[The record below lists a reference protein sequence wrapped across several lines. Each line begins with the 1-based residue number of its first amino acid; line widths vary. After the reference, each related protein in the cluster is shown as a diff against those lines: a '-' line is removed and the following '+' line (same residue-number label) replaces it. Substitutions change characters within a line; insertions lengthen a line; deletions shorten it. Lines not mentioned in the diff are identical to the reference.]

1 MRWRSA
7 ASTAWAATD
16 RVAAVLPLYHINAFA
31 VTMLAPLAHG
41 GSLVMPPKFS
51 AAGFW
56 EMATRH
62 GCTWL
67 NVVPTII
74 SYLLEGEAPARELLP
89 RIRFCR
95 SASAALPPEHHRAFE
110 AKFGIGIVET
120 MGLTETV
127 APAFSN
133 PIEPQLRKIGS
144 VGRAS
149 GCEARV
155 VDAAGA
161 PLADGTVGEIVIR
174 GPQVTPGYYKNAEA
188 TAAAFFPGQW
198 LRTGDLGYRDDDG
211 FFFVT
216 GRIKE
221 LIIKGGENIAPRE
234 IDEALVAA
242 SGGARRRGGRDS
254 RSALRAG
261 DHGVR
266 GRARWPALLGTG
278 TSGFLQPRARA
289 IQDAEDDPLRRRSA
303 ARPFGQGAAPQA
315 CRSCVHRCVK
325 RLPVINRLPRLPIS
339 RWLPE
344 LRKPATVRADALCR
358 TYGCDR
364 RAATGRCIRDTR
376 RHAARIWPVRRD
388 GAVHR
393 CGAVRFEPL
402 DGDRTGHRDFA
413 DDVGAVAPLA
423 TPGSPRF
430 IALVLTLTFLVGA
443 LQLAL
448 GLARAGRLI
457 DFVPHSV
464 IVGFTAG
471 AAILIINSQ
480 IGPFL
485 GLGLPRGTSVID
497 NVRAAVANWPNI
509 NPAAPLIGT
518 LTIGVV
524 LAWQP
529 LNRWVPAM
537 LVECYCR
544 LGRCVAARTASAAV
558 ASVADGRSTSRCVA
572 ASVDA
577 RFVARHDSNAVRR
590 NHGDDTARVD

>member
-1 MRWRSA
+1 MLTQANLAENALAISREHRLG
-7 ASTAWAATD
+7 ATD

-155 VDAAGA
+155 VNAAGA

-234 IDEALVAA
+234 IDEALLRHPAVLDAA
-242 SGGARRRGGRDS
+242 AVGIPDR
-254 RSALRAG
+254 
-261 DHGVR
+261 HY
-266 GRARWPALLGTG
+266 
-278 TSGFLQPRARA
+278 
-289 IQDAEDDPLRRRSA
+289 
-303 ARPFGQGAAPQA
+303 GQEIMA
-315 CRSCVHRCVK
+315 CVV
-325 RLPVINRLPRLPIS
+325 V
-339 RWLPE
+339 
-344 LRKPATVRADALCR
+344 
-358 TYGCDR
+358 
-364 RAATGRCIRDTR
+364 
-376 RHAARIWPVRRD
+376 RD
-388 GAVHR
+388 GQR
-393 CGAVRFEPL
+393 CSEQELLDFCSRELGRYKTPKMIRFV
-402 DGDRTGHRDFA
+402 
-413 DDVGAVAPLA
+413 DD
-423 TPGSPRF
+423 
-430 IALVLTLTFLVGA
+430 
-443 LQLAL
+443 
-448 GLARAGRLI
+448 
-457 DFVPHSV
+457 
-464 IVGFTAG
+464 
-471 AAILIINSQ
+471 
-480 IGPFL
+480 
-485 GLGLPRGTSVID
+485 LPRGPSGKVQRLRLADLAPT
-497 NVRAAVANWPNI
+497 
-509 NPAAPLIGT
+509 PA
-518 LTIGVV
+518 
-524 LAWQP
+524 
-529 LNRWVPAM
+529 
-537 LVECYCR
+537 
-544 LGRCVAARTASAAV
+544 
-558 ASVADGRSTSRCVA
+558 
-572 ASVDA
+572 
-577 RFVARHDSNAVRR
+577 
-590 NHGDDTARVD
+590 